1 MNRRALILAFALAA
15 CAAPPAEKERP
26 APAPLP
32 LASTSWTLAGSGA
45 EPGQEPT
52 ITFSA
57 EGRAGGFTG
66 CNQWFAQ
73 AETRDGGLAFRS
85 VGMTRRAC
93 GEPAATV
100 ERAFGELLLNAN
112 GGRIEGDTLIILG
125 ESNAELGR
133 LTRAR

>member
-1 MNRRALILAFALAA
+1 MKKRGLLLVLALAA
-15 CAAPPAEKERP
+15 CAAPPAETERP

-32 LASTSWTLAGSGA
+32 LAGTSWTLAESGA
-45 EPGQEPT
+45 EPSQEPT

-73 AETRDGGLAFRS
+73 AETSDGGLAFRS
-85 VGMTRRAC
+85 IGMTRRAC
-93 GEPAATV
+93 GEPASAV
-100 ERAFGELLLNAN
+100 ERAFGDLLRNAS
-112 GGRIEGDTLIILG
+112 GGRIDGDTLVVLG
-125 ESNAELGR
+125 EGDAELGR